1 MRKVI
6 RLVSIQLWAVLAS
19 MFAMGENKK
28 RKTRALYVGFVL
40 FLVLI
45 SGVSFIYAY
54 SMGIVLR
61 MFDSIE
67 IMPSLFMAMTSV
79 LVLFT
84 TLFKVKGTLFAFKDY
99 DMVMSLPVSN
109 SQVVASRL
117 ILLYS
122 INFVFV
128 LVVMVPVMIAYG
140 ILAGPG
146 LNFYIYGIIL
156 VLFIPLIPIIIAS
169 VLGTGLAYISSGF
182 RFKNLAYILF
192 SFILLIGF
200 MIVPVFLGDSTE
212 AMVELGQEINKK
224 VQEIYPLAGI
234 YSKAIIGG
242 EFVSAIIFM
251 AISLLSFWLFSLL
264 VGRVFVRINSS
275 LMSGV
280 AKGNY
285 KLGELKTSS
294 PLKALYLIDLKR
306 YFVTPIYVMN
316 TAFGVVIAFLAGL
329 SLPFINLD
337 NLSGQVDL
345 RLLRD
350 FLPMFIGFCMAT
362 SSTTMA
368 GISIEG
374 KNLWIKKSLPVSID
388 LIFAAKIL
396 VNLTVLA
403 PILIASVVLGIT
415 MGLPFINVL
424 VLLLMVVVF
433 SLYISLY
440 GLVINLIFP
449 NLTWTNE
456 TVIIKQSTASLISV
470 FSGMGMVGVLALLWG
485 LTKDS
490 LVAIILFIILLCV
503 LILVLYK
510 WLSYKGK
517 KRFLS
522 L

>member
-1 MRKVI
+1 
-6 RLVSIQLWAVLAS
+6 
-19 MFAMGENKK
+19 
-28 RKTRALYVGFVL
+28 
-40 FLVLI
+40 
-45 SGVSFIYAY
+45 
-54 SMGIVLR
+54 
-61 MFDSIE
+61 
-67 IMPSLFMAMTSV
+67 
-79 LVLFT
+79 
-84 TLFKVKGTLFAFKDY
+84 
-99 DMVMSLPVSN
+99 
-109 SQVVASRL
+109 
-117 ILLYS
+117 
-122 INFVFV
+122 
-128 LVVMVPVMIAYG
+128 
-140 ILAGPG
+140 
-146 LNFYIYGIIL
+146 
-156 VLFIPLIPIIIAS
+156 
-169 VLGTGLAYISSGF
+169 
-182 RFKNLAYILF
+182 
-192 SFILLIGF
+192 
-200 MIVPVFLGDSTE
+200 
-212 AMVELGQEINKK
+212 
-224 VQEIYPLAGI
+224 
-234 YSKAIIGG
+234 
-242 EFVSAIIFM
+242 
-251 AISLLSFWLFSLL
+251 
-264 VGRVFVRINSS
+264 
-275 LMSGV
+275 
-280 AKGNY
+280 
-285 KLGELKTSS
+285 
-294 PLKALYLIDLKR
+294 
-306 YFVTPIYVMN
+306 
-316 TAFGVVIAFLAGL
+316 
-329 SLPFINLD
+329 
-337 NLSGQVDL
+337 
-345 RLLRD
+345 
-350 FLPMFIGFCMAT
+350 MFIGFCMAT